1 MTELFVVPVP
11 VREFVS
17 CFRSV
22 RACLKEME
30 EDLDLDAGEELC
42 GFVTVGLR
50 FESNLCA
57 PSESEDS
64 RVACEGGGCANCAS
78 LVGSKCTVQG
88 QGADVYLRIE
98 SSGLLVLPLSVKIDE
113 GLEELKAKLAP
124 ADAELAEQLQQK
136 PESADNDGD
145 SKRATGGGGGGG
157 GGSSS
162 VKRKR
167 GGAVN
172 ANGGGGGS
180 ILQQLQWIIS
190 RNSAVVQGRILAIR
204 HKGVGCDKLLVALL
218 DVYLPNSAWVGATFW
233 KSGPLAAAALSHVRS
248 VRWGKSYTNLKLSIV
263 IEFYTSHSK
272 QFSVEGFS

>member
-1 MTELFVVPVP
+1 
-11 VREFVS
+11 
-17 CFRSV
+17 
-22 RACLKEME
+22 ME
-30 EDLDLDAGEELC
+30 EDLDLDAGEEEILRQHKLC

-50 FESNLCA
+50 FASNLCA
-57 PSESEDS
+57 PSQPEDS
-64 RVACEGGGCANCAS
+64 RVACEGDGCANCAS

-136 PESADNDGD
+136 PESAENDGD
-145 SKRATGGGGGGG
+145 SKRATGGGGGGGGG

-190 RNSAVVQGRILAIR
+190 RNSAVVQGRILAIL

-248 VRWGKSYTNLKLSIV
+248 VRWGKSCTIFKLSIV
-263 IEFYTSHSK
+263 IEFYISHSK
-272 QFSVEGFS
+272 QF